1 MKRPYEV
8 TLLFRVLSTD
18 DELQAALDQVIAWIE
33 GENQQFGK
41 VTRIDR
47 TTFGRRKLAY
57 EVERQREG
65 VYIIVSVDIEPAH
78 LPELELNLRVFTPL
92 LRYLVIRDEDAEQER
107 QKAARERLQ
116 SRIRGQATEP
126 TETAEAEPAAEETA
140 QETEEEAEPA
150 QPEAEAVAE
159 TSEGEADETAD
170 S

>member
-116 SRIRGQATEP
+116 ARIRGEATEP
-126 TETAEAEPAAEETA
+126 DEAPAEEAAAEAEEEV
-140 QETEEEAEPA
+140 EEEAA
-150 QPEAEAVAE
+150 QAEAEAVAE
-159 TSEGEADETAD
+159 TSEGEADETAN